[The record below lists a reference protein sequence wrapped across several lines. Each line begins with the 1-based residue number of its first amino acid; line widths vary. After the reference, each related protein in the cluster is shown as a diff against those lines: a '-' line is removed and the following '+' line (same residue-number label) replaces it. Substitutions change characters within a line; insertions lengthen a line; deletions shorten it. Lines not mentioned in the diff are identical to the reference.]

1 LNTRKALARARERED
16 VENPRESHDVPDFS
30 GMQSFERGA
39 SRDGSAIAGWCVRCQ
54 GLQYDLATVVYE
66 LGGGHC
72 LTALQNSPF
81 AFPSRNVLF
90 ERRQEY
96 ELNITIGKPRISD
109 LLDNIEIMFK
119 DIRPSLEGTKLTS

>member
-1 LNTRKALARARERED
+1 MVQLSLD
-16 VENPRESHDVPDFS
+16 
-30 GMQSFERGA
+30 GA
-39 SRDGSAIAGWCVRCQ
+39 YVAKGYSD
-54 GLQYDLATVVYE
+54 LEYDLATVVYE

-72 LTALQNSPF
+72 LTALQNSSF

-90 ERRQEY
+90 ERCQEY
-96 ELNITIGKPRISD
+96 KLNITIGKPRISD